1 MSNPPLSAA
10 IGAYITT
17 ISDILRSAVTRRRPW
32 FELFDLST
40 ISRPSSLSDATVRGR
55 KNLSYFCA
63 NYATMLVTVLA
74 FSLLSHPLSLL
85 TLVSLIAAW
94 LLLYIFRPPDQQLV
108 IFNRTISHR
117 DALWI
122 LIAFTFS
129 VIFFTSVGSLLM
141 SSTLIGFGIVCVHA
155 VFRDPEDL
163 FLDDTVL
170 ANSGLFSVVLNG
182 SAAAPTV
189 VSKV

>member
-1 MSNPPLSAA
+1 MSTPPSAA
-10 IGAYITT
+10 VGAYFTT
-17 ISDILRSAVTRRRPW
+17 ITSSLRSAVSRRRPW
-32 FELFDLST
+32 LELLDLSA
-40 ISRPSSLSDATVRGR
+40 ISRPSSLSDASVRIR
-55 KNLSYFCA
+55 KNLSYFRA
-63 NYATMLVTVLA
+63 NYATILAAVLA

-85 TLVSLIAAW
+85 TLLSLIAAW
-94 LLLYIFRPPDQQLV
+94 LFLYILRPADQPLV
-108 IFNRTISHR
+108 VFSRTISDR
-117 DALWI
+117 ETLWI

-129 VIFFTSVGSLLM
+129 VILFTNVGSLLM
-141 SSTLIGFGIVCVHA
+141 SSTLIGFGIVCVHG

-182 SAAAPTV
+182 GATAPAV

>member
-1 MSNPPLSAA
+1 MSTPPPSTAV
-10 IGAYITT
+10 GAYITT
-17 ISDILRSAVTRRRPW
+17 ISDTLRSAVSRRRPW

-40 ISRPSSLSDATVRGR
+40 ISRPSSVSDATVRVR

-63 NYATMLVTVLA
+63 NYATILAVVLA
-74 FSLLSHPLSLL
+74 LSLLSHPLSLL
-85 TLVSLIAAW
+85 TLLSLISAW
-94 LLLYIFRPPDQQLV
+94 LFLYILRPADQSLV

-117 DALWI
+117 EALWI

-129 VIFFTSVGSLLM
+129 VIFFTNVGSLLM
-141 SSTLIGFGIVCVHA
+141 SSTLIGLGFVCIHG

-182 SAAAPTV
+182 SATAPTV
-189 VSKV
+189 VTKV

>member
-1 MSNPPLSAA
+1 
-10 IGAYITT
+10 
-17 ISDILRSAVTRRRPW
+17 
-32 FELFDLST
+32 
-40 ISRPSSLSDATVRGR
+40 
-55 KNLSYFCA
+55 
-63 NYATMLVTVLA
+63 
-74 FSLLSHPLSLL
+74 
-85 TLVSLIAAW
+85 
-94 LLLYIFRPPDQQLV
+94 
-108 IFNRTISHR
+108 
-117 DALWI
+117 
-122 LIAFTFS
+122 
-129 VIFFTSVGSLLM
+129 M